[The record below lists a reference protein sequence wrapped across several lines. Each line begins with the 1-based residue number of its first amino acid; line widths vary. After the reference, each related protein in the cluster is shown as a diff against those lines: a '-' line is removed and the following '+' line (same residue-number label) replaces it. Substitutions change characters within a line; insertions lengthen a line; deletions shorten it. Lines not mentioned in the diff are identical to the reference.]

1 MNKKIDSR
9 RANSNNAGAMQQF
22 ANPQPV
28 PAPQIDQSHSQSR
41 SNGSPTQSLNNIQK
55 ISARLRARNPA
66 IMSMTTSP
74 QMLLPI
80 NQRNL
85 SPASYNQLS
94 ASQEQ
99 VQRSGGIQGNALSV
113 GVNSQNFAPSNFQ
126 TLKGNPIHKLAN
138 ASSGQPAPT
147 NNPVSR
153 DYTNQRKI
161 LHKSLNS
168 TGVPQVSKAQTMDS
182 TQMI

>member
-1 MNKKIDSR
+1 MNKKIESR
-9 RANSNNAGAMQQF
+9 RANSNNTGTMQQQF
-22 ANPQPV
+22 INPQPV

-55 ISARLRARNPA
+55 ISARLRARNPV

-85 SPASYNQLS
+85 SPTSYNQLS

-99 VQRSGGIQGNALSV
+99 VQRGNGIHGNALSV
-113 GVNSQNFAPSNFQ
+113 GINSQNFVPSNFQ
-126 TLKGNPIHKLAN
+126 DLKGNPIQKMN
-138 ASSGQPAPT
+138 SVYSGQPTPT
-147 NNPVSR
+147 NNPISR
-153 DYTNQRKI
+153 DYTHQRKI
-161 LHKSLNS
+161 LHKSHNS
-168 TGVPQVSKAQTMDS
+168 TGIQ
-182 TQMI
+182 